1 MTTVVRTI
9 HIVRKA
15 RRKRV
20 VLGPEAPK
28 AKLPGRVPRVARL
41 MALAIKYDRLLCKGV
56 VADLSELARLCQVTQ
71 PRMTQIMNLLHLAPD
86 IQEQILDLPA
96 VPKGRDPITERDLRP
111 IAAEPS
117 WTRQRTAWRAAGYH
131 NGSPRSRP
139 VLRAIRS
146 TKGEQRRQFS
156 NRR

>member
-9 HIVRKA
+9 HIARKA

-28 AKLPGRVPRVARL
+28 GELPGRVPRVARL
-41 MALAIKYDRLLCKGV
+41 MALAIKYDRLLRKGV

-86 IQEQILDLPA
+86 IQEALLFLPP
-96 VPKGRDPITERDLRP
+96 VETGRDPIHERR
-111 IAAEPS
+111 
-117 WTRQRTAWRAAGYH
+117 
-131 NGSPRSRP
+131 
-139 VLRAIRS
+139 LRAITLCSAWR
-146 TKGEQRRQFS
+146 EQRARWLAMTRPPAHRPS
-156 NRR
+156 RSG

>member
-9 HIVRKA
+9 HITRKS

-28 AKLPGRVPRVARL
+28 TELPGRVPRVARL
-41 MALAIKYDRLLCKGV
+41 MALAIKYDRLLRKGV

-86 IQEQILDLPA
+86 IQETILFLPPA
-96 VPKGRDPITERDLRP
+96 MWGRDAVTERHLRELVSD
-111 IAAEPS
+111 IAWISQREK
-117 WTRQRTAWRAAGYH
+117 WRRLTRQ
-131 NGSPRSRP
+131 SS
-139 VLRAIRS
+139 
-146 TKGEQRRQFS
+146 
-156 NRR
+156 

>member
-9 HIVRKA
+9 HITRKA

-20 VLGPEAPK
+20 VLGPDAPK
-28 AKLPGRVPRVARL
+28 PELPGRVPRVARL
-41 MALAIKYDRLLCKGV
+41 MALAIKYDRLLRKGI

-86 IQEQILDLPA
+86 IQEQILDLPT

-111 IAAEPS
+111 IAALPS
-117 WTRQRTAWRAAGYH
+117 WTRQRSAWKRRCESTLPKASGH
-131 NGSPRSRP
+131 CTSPVRP
-139 VLRAIRS
+139 HQETR
-146 TKGEQRRQFS
+146 
-156 NRR
+156 

>member
-20 VLGPEAPK
+20 FLGPDAPK
-28 AKLPGRVPRVARL
+28 PELPGRVPRVARL
-41 MALAIKYDRLLCKGV
+41 MALAIKYDRLLRKGV

-86 IQEQILDLPA
+86 IQEDILNLPS
-96 VPKGRDPITERDLRP
+96 VEHGRDSIAER
-111 IAAEPS
+111 
-117 WTRQRTAWRAAGYH
+117 H
-131 NGSPRSRP
+131 
-139 VLRAIRS
+139 LRAITAQHS
-146 TKGEQRRQFS
+146 WLQQRRMWADI
-156 NRR
+156 RRDRARP